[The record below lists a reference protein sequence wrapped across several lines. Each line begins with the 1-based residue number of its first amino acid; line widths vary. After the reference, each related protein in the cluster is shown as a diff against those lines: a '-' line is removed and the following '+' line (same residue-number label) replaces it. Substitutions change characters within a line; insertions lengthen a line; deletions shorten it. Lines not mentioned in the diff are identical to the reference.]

1 MTMPRSRV
9 WILLVGSLA
18 APAAAQDAG
27 DFAQLLGLIESGD
40 DIRVAL
46 TGDGLVRAAQVVG
59 LTPAVLSVR
68 IQGQHLDLDR
78 GAVLS
83 VRYGVDDPTR
93 DGAWRGFAAGAAGG
107 LLMSYAMCTGL
118 DLCPTPP
125 ASVLLVAG
133 LFGAAGAWIGVGL
146 DRLTQTEVR
155 WPATNRGAWR
165 VAPLLAP
172 DRRGVAVAL
181 RF

>member
-1 MTMPRSRV
+1 MTMPRSGA
-9 WILLVGSLA
+9 WILLVSLA

-27 DFAQLLGLIESGD
+27 DFGPLLGVIEPGD

-59 LTPAVLSVR
+59 LTPGALSVR
-68 IQGQHLDLDR
+68 IEGRQLDLDR
-78 GAVLS
+78 GDVLS

-93 DGAWRGFAAGAAGG
+93 DGAWRGFAAGAGGG
-107 LLMSYAMCTGL
+107 LLMSYAMCTRL

-125 ASVLLVAG
+125 ASALLVAG
-133 LFGAAGAWIGVGL
+133 LFGAAGAWIGVGV
-146 DRLTQTEVR
+146 DGLTQTEVR
-155 WPATNRGAWR
+155 WPATTRGAWG

-172 DRRGVAVAL
+172 DRRGVAVTL
-181 RF
+181 GF

>member
-1 MTMPRSRV
+1 MTMPGSGV
-9 WILLVGSLA
+9 WILLVSLA

-27 DFAQLLGLIESGD
+27 DFGRLLGVIEPGD

-59 LTPAVLSVR
+59 LTPGVLSVR
-68 IQGQHLDLDR
+68 IQGRRLDLDR
-78 GAVLS
+78 GDVLS

-93 DGAWRGFAAGAAGG
+93 DGAWRGFAAGAGGG
-107 LLMSYAMCTGL
+107 LLMSYAMCTRG
-118 DLCPTPP
+118 DLCPTPR

-133 LFGAAGAWIGVGL
+133 LFGAAGAWIGVRA

-155 WPATNRGAWR
+155 WPATRRGTWR
-165 VAPLLAP
+165 AAPLLAP
-172 DRRGVAVAL
+172 DRRGVAL
-181 RF
+181 SLSF

>member
-1 MTMPRSRV
+1 MRMPGSGV
-9 WILLVGSLA
+9 WILLVSLA

-27 DFAQLLGLIESGD
+27 GFGQLLGVIGPGD

-46 TGDGLVRAAQVVG
+46 TGDGLVLAARVVG
-59 LTPAVLSVR
+59 LTPGTLSVR
-68 IQGQHLDLDR
+68 IHGRQLDLDR
-78 GAVLS
+78 DDVLS

-93 DGAWRGFAAGAAGG
+93 DGAWRGFAAGAGGG
-107 LLMSYAMCTGL
+107 LLLSYAMCTRL

-125 ASVLLVAG
+125 ASALLVAG
-133 LFGAAGAWIGVGL
+133 LFGAAGAWIGVGA

-155 WPATNRGAWR
+155 WPAARRRAWR

-172 DRRGVAVAL
+172 DRRGVAVSL
-181 RF
+181 SF